1 MGAKIDRFCDNLRD
15 RLNNVEARLTTVKA
29 NIQALPEQAEKNL
42 REMHDKA
49 SRKLQAQKER
59 VEKTRADLK
68 TRAQEKMKETKEA
81 VSEWK
86 AKRDARK
93 LTARADH
100 AEADAIDFAA
110 FAIDEADEAILDAI
124 VARIDADAAQPVPA
138 SR

>member
-1 MGAKIDRFCDNLRD
+1 
-15 RLNNVEARLTTVKA
+15 
-29 NIQALPEQAEKNL
+29 
-42 REMHDKA
+42 
-49 SRKLQAQKER
+49 
-59 VEKTRADLK
+59 
-68 TRAQEKMKETKEA
+68 MKETKEA

-100 AEADAIDFAA
+100 AEAYAADAIDFAA